1 MDALGE
7 ILLELENPLETT
19 RARAVINLVRYNHEK
34 AIPHLERTAN
44 KDESPQVRYL
54 ARKGLKLL
62 RDRALSADQGQ
73 GKTEFLAANIEE
85 FVSTLVTSTDADDRR
100 HGFKLAAHLNNPDLY
115 PLLAEAYEQEDTP
128 FLKPMMVHV
137 MAMIG
142 GEKARRHVEMALGSP
157 EHRLRAGAVEA
168 AALLQDKKL
177 MNKVIPLLQDDD
189 HRVAANAALALK
201 DYGSIRVMEALESM
215 LTSDDINR
223 RDSAVFALS
232 EMRDDMAL
240 PLLVRASHD
249 PSKSVRIKAEKGL
262 ENLAAEGSVPAV
274 EILERIRKEDSEGLT
289 DYFTLAVADTT
300 TSYLAHEDFSIRLKA
315 VKDILKA
322 GDLTRLPAVKEALG
336 AESDT
341 FVKSSLVRAI
351 GELGSEDDIETL
363 IPFLIDREPRVRANA
378 VEAAG
383 NLTSCE
389 DWLKKLLPAL
399 KDRNNRVR
407 ANAAVALNESYPLEA
422 MATLREMAAEA
433 DVRMKLSAAYACLE
447 VGTDPAAAILGNLAR
462 ERDLRV
468 SEKAL
473 TALAILRDRGN
484 QAADR
489 IMVKLEETQ
498 EGLISTDSFVAF
510 DDGSVIQLS
519 PDSPPATIDA
529 GPPPAGEASIASS
542 LKLEYNLKAGVE
554 LPKPPIPGEK
564 VSASRDRVFDGRA
577 DHPTLTSGIRTRLGT
592 KTDKYVLAG
601 EVGRGGMGIIL
612 NAFDTDIRR
621 EVAMKII
628 TGRKSE
634 AREFL
639 ERFVEEAQ
647 VQGQLEHP
655 NICPVHDLGVDPN
668 GRIYFTM
675 KMVKGS
681 SLAGMI
687 KEAGRDESTVDPR
700 WLTEVLNIFLKI
712 CDGIA
717 FSHSRGVIHRDLKPD
732 NIMVGD
738 FGEVYVMDWGL
749 AKIVGTE
756 DFHHDELIITDR
768 SENVLEMK
776 TMTGSVVGTPAY
788 MPPEQSKGVVEEMDE
803 RSDIYS
809 LGALLYEL
817 LTLKHPFTGNTPWDI
832 MEKVNSDRPEPP
844 GKRTPQRRIPPE
856 LDAVVLKC
864 LEKDKDDRYQSVLE
878 LKQEIELFLSGRPIG
893 AMEYSLWQVS
903 KKWVGRNRVLASSI
917 LAVLLVI
924 ITSAA
929 VAYFNMSR
937 SRTSEQIA
945 RVQAEQQKQIAEKNE
960 QTAKEAQQ
968 QAENQWARAE
978 EQKREADKMRA
989 QAFEQKKKAEQNRE
1003 LAETRMR
1010 EAQVQMT
1017 IAQKNLLE
1025 SRLNQARF
1033 LIESNE
1039 PGEAVKELRAIRQ
1052 DMEAHLVPPFPF
1064 IDLLTWKAR
1073 HIDGRSIYV
1082 KDALEHYIGL
1092 KGPISCIAINSAG
1105 TMVASGDSTGRLVIW
1120 DLAEKSARVLKQHN
1134 QPITGVAF
1142 SPDGKRLA
1150 FGDTN
1155 LTISLWDVEAGTRL
1169 FDIVPHL
1176 EITANQ
1182 FQNTI
1187 NSLAFSPDGKILAFG
1202 TTCDTLVHL
1211 YDVEHK
1217 RELQALTG
1225 HLECVYSVAFSPDG
1239 RVLVSGSRDKQLT
1252 VWNLETGKSN
1262 FTLYG
1267 HRGMI
1272 TDVAFSPNGKLLA
1285 STGIDAS
1292 IRFWDPVTGEAKGI
1306 LSKQTSYVTSLH
1318 FSPDGKRLVSGSTD
1332 GAVRFWDL
1340 IENKEMASFKEHL
1353 LNGQNK
1359 RVNSVVFA
1367 PDGNHVFSGGADGS
1381 VKLWSL
1387 EPGQHLREFSISTF
1401 NVARLA
1407 FSPDSKTLAVGTRA
1421 DLLVPILLLDVET
1434 GEWRGELAGH
1444 SGSAEALSFSPDGTM
1459 LASGGKNSMLR
1470 IWKLPEQSC
1479 LASVNIEKERP
1490 EETMS
1495 ILFGKVFSRYVT
1507 GSVQTHQDTVS
1518 GVSFS
1523 PDGKMVA
1530 AGVSNGMIKLWDV
1543 AEKKIT
1549 HTFSDSQAAINAVTF
1564 NPRGHHLAA
1573 GGWGKDIILWDTRT
1587 KKLITRLKGH
1597 SQPVSFITFSPDG
1610 SLLAS
1615 ASYDGTI
1622 MLWDIDRMRG
1632 VSILKGHVEGVRTA
1646 AFSPDG
1652 RLLATGSMDSN
1663 IMLWDVRKK
1672 CHLFTLKGHQGIVV
1686 SVVFSPDGRFM
1697 ASGGFDH
1704 TVKIWQFGDALKPVD
1719 IEWESI
1725 PE

>member
-34 AIPHLERTAN
+34 AIPHLERAAN

-62 RDRALSADQGQ
+62 RDRALEEDQGQ
-73 GKTEFLAANIEE
+73 GKTEFLAADVAHA
-85 FVSTLVTSTDADDRR
+85 VSTLVTSADANDRR
-100 HGFKLAAHLNNPDLY
+100 NGFKLAANLNNPELY
-115 PLLAEAYEQEDTP
+115 PMLEEAYDKEDAL
-128 FLKPMMVHV
+128 FLKPMMVHI
-137 MAMIG
+137 MAIIG
-142 GEKARRHVEMALGSP
+142 GQKARRHVEAALGSP
-157 EHRLRAGAVEA
+157 EHRLRASAVEA
-168 AALLQDKKL
+168 AALLQDKML
-177 MNKVIPLLQDDD
+177 LNKVVPLLRDDD

-201 DYGSIRVMEALESM
+201 DYGSIRMMETLDSM
-215 LTSDDINR
+215 LASEDVNR
-223 RDSAVFALS
+223 RDSAVYALS
-232 EMRDDMAL
+232 EMRDDMSL
-240 PLLVRASHD
+240 PLLVKASRD
-249 PSKSVRIKAEKGL
+249 PVKSVRAKAEKGL
-262 ENLAAEGSVPAV
+262 ENLAAEGSVPAA
-274 EILERIRKEDSEGLT
+274 EILQKIRSEDDEDLT
-289 DYFTLAVADTT
+289 DFFVLAGADSA
-300 TSYLAHEDFSIRLKA
+300 TSYLAHEDFSVRLKA

-322 GDLTRLPAVKEALG
+322 DDRTRLPAVKEALG

-351 GELGSEDDIETL
+351 GELGSEDDLETI

-378 VEAAG
+378 VEATG
-383 NLTSCE
+383 ILTSSE
-389 DWLKKLLPAL
+389 EWLTKLLPSL
-399 KDRNNRVR
+399 RDSNNRVR
-407 ANAAVALNESYPLEA
+407 ANAAVALKDSHPLEA
-422 MATLREMAAEA
+422 MSTLREMAAES

-447 VGTDPAAAILGNLAR
+447 IGTDPAAAILGNLAR

-473 TALAILRDRGN
+473 TALAMLQDRGN
-484 QAADR
+484 QAANR
-489 IMVKLEETQ
+489 IITKLEETQ

-519 PDSPPATIDA
+519 PDSPPATLDA
-529 GPPPAGEASIASS
+529 GPPPADEASFASS

-554 LPKPPIPGEK
+554 LPKPLPSEERPP
-564 VSASRDRVFDGRA
+564 SSRERVFDGRA
-577 DHPTLTSGIRTRLGT
+577 DHPTLTSGIRTRLGS

-628 TGRKSE
+628 TGRRSE

-681 SLAGMI
+681 SLAEMI
-687 KEAGRDESTVDPR
+687 KETRRDESMEDPR

-732 NIMVGD
+732 NIMIGD

-756 DFHHDELIITDR
+756 DVHHDELIITDR

-817 LTLKHPFTGNTPWDI
+817 LTLEHPFTGKTPWDI
-832 MEKVNSDRPEPP
+832 MEKVNSEQPEPP
-844 GKRTPQRRIPPE
+844 GLRTPQRRIPPE

-864 LEKDKDDRYQSVLE
+864 LEKDKDDRYQSVRE

-893 AMEYSLWQVS
+893 AMEYSLWQVC

-924 ITSAA
+924 VTSAA

-937 SRTSEQIA
+937 SRTSEANA

-960 QTAKEAQQ
+960 QAAKEAQNQ
-968 QAENQWARAE
+968 TEKQWARAE
-978 EQKREADKMRA
+978 VQKREADKLRA

-1003 LAETRMR
+1003 LAETKMR

-1025 SRLNQARF
+1025 SRLSQARF
-1033 LIESNE
+1033 LSERNE

-1052 DMEAHLVPPFPF
+1052 DMEDHLVPPFPF
-1064 IDLLTWKAR
+1064 VDLLTWKAS
-1073 HIDGRSIYV
+1073 HIDGRSIRV
-1082 KDALEHYIGL
+1082 VDALEKHIAL
-1092 KGPISCIAINSAG
+1092 KGPISCVAINPAG
-1105 TMVASGDSTGRLVIW
+1105 TMAAAGDSTGRLVIW
-1120 DLAEKSARVLKQHN
+1120 DLEKKSASVLKQHDN
-1134 QPITGVAF
+1134 SITGLTF

-1155 LTISLWDVEAGTRL
+1155 LTVSLWDVAAGKLL

-1182 FQNTI
+1182 FQDTI
-1187 NSLAFSPDGKILAFG
+1187 NTLAFSPDGKVLAFG

-1211 YDVEHK
+1211 YDLEHN
-1217 RELQALTG
+1217 RELEALTG

-1239 RVLVSGSRDKQLT
+1239 RLLASGSRDKQLT
-1252 VWNLETGKSN
+1252 VWDMKSRKSN
-1262 FTLYG
+1262 FSLYG

-1272 TDVAFSPNGKLLA
+1272 TG
-1285 STGIDAS
+1285 
-1292 IRFWDPVTGEAKGI
+1292 VT
-1306 LSKQTSYVTSLH
+1306 
-1318 FSPDGKRLVSGSTD
+1318 FSPDGTLLASSGIDGSIRLWDPATGDAKGIFSQQTSYMTSLSFSPDGNRLVSGSTD

-1340 IENKEMASFKEHL
+1340 IENEEMASFKEHV
-1353 LNGQNK
+1353 LNGQKK
-1359 RVNSVVFA
+1359 RVNSVVFS
-1367 PDGNHVFSGGADGS
+1367 PDGRRVLSGGADGS

-1387 EPGQHLREFSISTF
+1387 EPGQHLRTFSISTF

-1421 DLLVPILLLDVET
+1421 DLLVPILLLDIDT
-1434 GEWRGELAGH
+1434 GEWRGNLAGH
-1444 SGSAEALSFSPDGTM
+1444 SGSAEALDFSPDGKL
-1459 LASGGKNSMLR
+1459 LASGGKNSTFR

-1479 LASVNIEKERP
+1479 LAAVNIEKERP
-1490 EETMS
+1490 EETIS
-1495 ILFGKVFSRYVT
+1495 ILFGKVLSRYVT
-1507 GSVQTHQDTVS
+1507 GSVQTHQDLVCD
-1518 GVSFS
+1518 VSFS
-1523 PDGKMVA
+1523 PDGKLVA
-1530 AGVSNGMIKLWDV
+1530 AGVSNGMIKFWDV
-1543 AEKKIT
+1543 AEQKIT
-1549 HTFSDSQAAINAVTF
+1549 HTYTDCKAAITTATF
-1564 NPRGHHLAA
+1564 SPRGHLLAA
-1573 GGWGKDIILWDTRT
+1573 AGWENDIFLWDTRT
-1587 KKLITRLKGH
+1587 NKLITRLKGH
-1597 SQPVSFITFSPDG
+1597 SQPVRFITFSADG
-1610 SLLAS
+1610 RLLAS
-1615 ASYDGTI
+1615 TSLDGTI
-1622 MLWDIDRMRG
+1622 MLWDIDKMQG
-1632 VSILKGHVEGVRTA
+1632 VGIFRGHVEGVRTA

-1663 IMLWDVRKK
+1663 IMLWDVRTKQ
-1672 CHLFTLKGHQGIVV
+1672 HLFTLKGHQGIVV
-1686 SVVFSPDGRFM
+1686 SVVFSPDGRLM

-1704 TVKIWQFGDALKPVD
+1704 TVKIWQFGDALKPFDV
-1719 IEWESI
+1719 EWTPI
-1725 PE
+1725 PK